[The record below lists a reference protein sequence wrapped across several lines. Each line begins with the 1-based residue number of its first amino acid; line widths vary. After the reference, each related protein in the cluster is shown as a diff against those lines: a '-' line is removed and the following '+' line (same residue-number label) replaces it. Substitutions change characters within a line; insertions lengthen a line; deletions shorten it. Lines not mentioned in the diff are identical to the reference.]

1 MFKNIRIKNL
11 RAITEL
17 EIDNLGQVNLL
28 VGGNN
33 CGKTTL
39 LEALFFIIGRTNPQL
54 LINVNVFR
62 GLQFLSNEYWDSFF
76 HNMETDSSIEIS
88 VVLREAEE
96 KQELVIRPIIQKQT
110 TVEAVSSDIVS
121 ISSDIVSVEIQNGD
135 SKPGFTPMGL
145 ELTYTSSRDPSA
157 KAISSV
163 FLKGKEITT
172 EGVKESSLRGV
183 FVGPATKS
191 DWRNRFA
198 SVQRKKRVGELIS
211 CLKEIE
217 PEISDIRINEIG
229 ILEADIGLR
238 KLIPVNLMGGG
249 TANSLSII
257 LAMLDSQDGIVLI
270 DEIENGFH
278 HSIQQKIWK
287 AILNWAQELNVQTF
301 VTTHSNECIRAFS
314 NSVDMTLFGSEAKLF
329 RIERKDEKFRAV
341 EYTQELLS
349 ESLESKWE
357 VR

>member
-1 MFKNIRIKNL
+1 LFKNIRIKNL

-28 VGGNN
+28 VGQNN

-39 LEALFFIIGRTNPQL
+39 LEALFFVIGHTNPKL
-54 LINVNVFR
+54 AISANAFR
-62 GLQFLSNEYWDSFF
+62 GLTFLSNEYWDSFF
-76 HNMETDSSIEIS
+76 HNMETDSTITIS
-88 VVLREAEE
+88 VVLHETKEE
-96 KQELVIRPIIQKQT
+96 QKLVIRPIIQKQT
-110 TVEAVSSDIVS
+110 TLET
-121 ISSDIVSVEIQNGD
+121 ISSGVASVGMQNGD
-135 SKPGFTPMGL
+135 SEPGFTPMGL
-145 ELTYTSSRDPSA
+145 ELTYTSSQNHSA
-157 KAISSV
+157 KLISSV
-163 FLKGKEITT
+163 FIKGDELRT

-183 FVGPATKS
+183 FAGPSTKF

-198 SVQRKKRVGELIS
+198 SVQRKKRIGELIS

-217 PEISDIRINEIG
+217 PEISDIRINEVG

-238 KLIPVNLMGGG
+238 KLIPINLMGGG
-249 TANSLSII
+249 IANSLSII

-270 DEIENGFH
+270 DEIEDGLH
-278 HSIQQKIWK
+278 YSIQQRIWK
-287 AILNWAQELNVQTF
+287 AIFKWAQELNVQTF
-301 VTTHSNECIRAFS
+301 VTTHSNECIRAFAD
-314 NSVDMTLFGSEAKLF
+314 SVDMTLFGFEAKLF
-329 RIERKDEKFRAV
+329 RIERKDETFRAV

>member
-1 MFKNIRIKNL
+1 MFKSIKIKNL

-17 EIDNLGQVNLL
+17 EIENLGQVNLI
-28 VGGNN
+28 VGQNN

-39 LEALFFIIGRTNPQL
+39 LEALFFIIGNTNPNL
-54 LINVNVFR
+54 PVRANAFR
-62 GLQFLSNEYWDSFF
+62 GLEFLSNEYWDSFF
-76 HNMETDSSIEIS
+76 HNMDTDSNIKIT
-88 VVLREAEE
+88 VILRETGEE
-96 KQELVIRPIIQKQT
+96 QKLVIRPVIQKQT
-110 TVEAVSSDIVS
+110 TAIPVSSDV
-121 ISSDIVSVEIQNGD
+121 VSVETQNGD
-135 SKPGFTPMGL
+135 SEPGFTPMGL
-145 ELTYTSSRDPSA
+145 ELKYTSSQNPSA
-157 KAISSV
+157 KAISSI
-163 FLKGKEITT
+163 FLKGNELTA
-172 EGVKESSLRGV
+172 EGTKESPLRGV

-191 DWRNRFA
+191 DWRNRLA
-198 SVQRKKRVGELIS
+198 SVQRKKRVGKLIS

-217 PEISDIRINEIG
+217 PDISDVRINEVG

-249 TANSLSII
+249 IANSISIF

-270 DEIENGFH
+270 DEIEDGLHYSVQN
-278 HSIQQKIWK
+278 KIWK
-287 AILNWAQELNVQTF
+287 AIFRWAQELNVQIF

-329 RIERKDEKFRAV
+329 RIERKDKKFRAV

>member
-1 MFKNIRIKNL
+1 MFKSIQIKNL

-28 VGGNN
+28 VGQNN

-39 LEALFFIIGRTNPQL
+39 LEALFFIIGHTNPKL
-54 LINVNVFR
+54 SISANAFR
-62 GLQFLSNEYWDSFF
+62 GLEFLSNEYWDSFF
-76 HNMETDSSIEIS
+76 HNMETDSNIEIS

-96 KQELVIRPIIQKQT
+96 KQELVMRPMIQKQT
-110 TVEAVSSDIVS
+110 TVETVSSDV
-121 ISSDIVSVEIQNGD
+121 VSVGIQNGD
-135 SKPGFTPMGL
+135 SKPEFTPMGL
-145 ELTYTSSRDPSA
+145 ELTYTSSQDPSA
-157 KAISSV
+157 KAISSI
-163 FLKGKEITT
+163 FLKGNELRT

-183 FVGPATKS
+183 FVGPATKF

-198 SVQRKKRVGELIS
+198 SLQRKKRVGELIS

-217 PEISDIRINEIG
+217 PDISDIRINEVG
-229 ILEADIGLR
+229 ILEADVGLR

-249 TANSLSII
+249 IANSLSIL

-270 DEIENGFH
+270 DEIEDGLH

-287 AILNWAQELNVQTF
+287 AVFKWAQDLNVQVF
-301 VTTHSNECIRAFS
+301 ATTHSNECIRAFS
-314 NSVDMTLFGSEAKLF
+314 NSVDMRLFGSEAKLF

-341 EYTQELLS
+341 EYTLELLS

>member
-1 MFKNIRIKNL
+1 MFKSIQIKNL

-28 VGGNN
+28 VGQNN

-39 LEALFFIIGRTNPQL
+39 LEALFFIIGHTNPKL
-54 LINVNVFR
+54 SISANAFR
-62 GLQFLSNEYWDSFF
+62 GLEFLSNEYWDSFF
-76 HNMETDSSIEIS
+76 HNIETDSNIEIS

-96 KQELVIRPIIQKQT
+96 KQELVMRPMIQKQT
-110 TVEAVSSDIVS
+110 TVETVSSDV
-121 ISSDIVSVEIQNGD
+121 VSVGIQNGD
-135 SKPGFTPMGL
+135 SKPEFTPMGL
-145 ELTYTSSRDPSA
+145 ELTYTSSQDPSA
-157 KAISSV
+157 KAISSI
-163 FLKGKEITT
+163 FLKGNELRT

-183 FVGPATKS
+183 FVGPATKF

-198 SVQRKKRVGELIS
+198 SLQRKKRVGELIS

-217 PEISDIRINEIG
+217 PDISDIRINEVG
-229 ILEADIGLR
+229 ILEADVGLR

-249 TANSLSII
+249 IANSLSIL

-270 DEIENGFH
+270 DEIEDGLH

-287 AILNWAQELNVQTF
+287 AVFKWAQDLNVQVF
-301 VTTHSNECIRAFS
+301 ATTHSNECIGAFS
-314 NSVDMTLFGSEAKLF
+314 NSVDISLFGSEAKLF

-341 EYTQELLS
+341 EYTRELLS

>member
-1 MFKNIRIKNL
+1 MFKSIQIKNL

-28 VGGNN
+28 VGQNN

-39 LEALFFIIGRTNPQL
+39 LEALFFIIGHTNPKL
-54 LINVNVFR
+54 SISANAFR
-62 GLQFLSNEYWDSFF
+62 GLEFLSNEYWDSFF
-76 HNMETDSSIEIS
+76 HNMETDSNIEIS

-96 KQELVIRPIIQKQT
+96 KQELVMRPMIQKQT
-110 TVEAVSSDIVS
+110 TVETVSSDV
-121 ISSDIVSVEIQNGD
+121 VSVGIQNGD
-135 SKPGFTPMGL
+135 SKPEFTPMGL
-145 ELTYTSSRDPSA
+145 ELTYTSSQDPSA
-157 KAISSV
+157 KAISSI
-163 FLKGKEITT
+163 FLKGNELRT

-183 FVGPATKS
+183 FVGPATKF

-198 SVQRKKRVGELIS
+198 SLQRKKRVGELIS

-217 PEISDIRINEIG
+217 PDISDIRINEVG
-229 ILEADIGLR
+229 ILEADVGLR

-249 TANSLSII
+249 IANSLSIL

-270 DEIENGFH
+270 DEIEDGLH

-287 AILNWAQELNVQTF
+287 AVFKWAQDLNVQVF
-301 VTTHSNECIRAFS
+301 ATTHSNECIGAFS
-314 NSVDMTLFGSEAKLF
+314 NSVDISLFGSEAKLF

-341 EYTQELLS
+341 EYTRELLS

>member
-1 MFKNIRIKNL
+1 MFKSIQIKNL

-28 VGGNN
+28 VGQNN

-39 LEALFFIIGRTNPQL
+39 LEALFFIIGHTNPKL
-54 LINVNVFR
+54 SISANAFR
-62 GLQFLSNEYWDSFF
+62 GLEFLSNEYWDSFF
-76 HNMETDSSIEIS
+76 HNMETDSNIEIS

-96 KQELVIRPIIQKQT
+96 KQELVMRPMIQKQT
-110 TVEAVSSDIVS
+110 TVETVSSDV
-121 ISSDIVSVEIQNGD
+121 VSVGIQNGD
-135 SKPGFTPMGL
+135 SKPEFTPMGL
-145 ELTYTSSRDPSA
+145 ELTYTSSQDPSA
-157 KAISSV
+157 KAISSI
-163 FLKGKEITT
+163 FLKGNELRT
-172 EGVKESSLRGV
+172 EGVKESSVRGV
-183 FVGPATKS
+183 FVGPATKF

-198 SVQRKKRVGELIS
+198 SLQRKKRVGELIS

-217 PEISDIRINEIG
+217 PDISDIRINEVG
-229 ILEADIGLR
+229 ILEADVGLR

-249 TANSLSII
+249 IANSLSIL

-270 DEIENGFH
+270 DEIEDGLH

-287 AILNWAQELNVQTF
+287 AVFKWAQDLNVQVF
-301 VTTHSNECIRAFS
+301 ATTHSNECIRAFS
-314 NSVDMTLFGSEAKLF
+314 NSVDMRLFGSEAKLF

-341 EYTQELLS
+341 EYTLELLS